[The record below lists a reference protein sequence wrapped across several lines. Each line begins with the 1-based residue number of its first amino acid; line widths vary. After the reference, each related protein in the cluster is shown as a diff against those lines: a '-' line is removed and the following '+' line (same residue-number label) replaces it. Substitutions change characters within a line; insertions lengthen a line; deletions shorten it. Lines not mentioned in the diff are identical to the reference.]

1 MEIKNVVL
9 YCRVSTA
16 EQEKGSSLDWQEDYL
31 RRDCE
36 MKRYNVV
43 GVYKED
49 KSAKSGFSK
58 RTEFQALMKY
68 CKAHKHEVDY
78 VLVYR
83 WDRYSRN
90 LKEALINLDYFE
102 KIGIEV
108 NSVEQHIDFNAADYI
123 TMLSLY
129 ISMAQSEDT
138 KISRRTREGIHA
150 SLEKGKCTSKA
161 PRGYINRQIDDN
173 NKYVEIDKEKAPII
187 REMFAEVAKGVYTPC
202 YIQRM
207 FARRGHYIHKNSFMK
222 MLRNR
227 FYVGEVFVPEYSDEK
242 IGTIP
247 AHYVKG
253 LHEPLIDRDTFER
266 VQAIVDKRNRPKLTK
281 RPHPDV
287 FLRQY
292 LRCPQCGATMTGS
305 ASKGNG
311 GKYYY
316 YHCSRDAKH
325 FRCRADRANELFA
338 RYLATLKPNYN
349 IMRLYGEILRDIQNE
364 GKIITQSQIAKV
376 EAELMAYDA
385 RLTTLANKYLDN
397 EMDTETYKELKQR
410 ISLEKKACHSK
421 LDLMKSPKCADVEP
435 QLDYAM
441 SLITNLEYHIREGR
455 LDVKREL
462 IGVMFPEKFDF
473 DGKSYRTNTYNKVLD
488 LIYQQTNELRGQ
500 KKEDSSDFSEKSP
513 LVPPQG
519 LEPWT
524 PTLRVSC
531 STN

>member
-1 MEIKNVVL
+1 MDVKNAIL

-31 RRDCE
+31 RRYCE
-36 MKRYNVV
+36 MKHHNVIAI
-43 GVYKED
+43 YRED
-49 KSAKSGFSK
+49 KSAKSGFKK
-58 RTEFQALMKY
+58 RKEFQALMKY
-68 CKAHKHEVDY
+68 CKEHKHEVDY

-102 KIGIEV
+102 KLNIEV
-108 NSVEQHIDFNAADYI
+108 NSVEQRIDFGASDYI

-138 KISRRTREGIHA
+138 KISRRTKEGIHA
-150 SLEKGKCTSKA
+150 SLEKGKCTCKA
-161 PRGYINRQIDDN
+161 PRGYINKQMGDDY
-173 NKYVEIDKEKAPII
+173 KYVEVDREKAPII
-187 REMFAEVAKGVYTPC
+187 KEMFEEVAKGVYTPC

-207 FARRGHYIHKNSFMK
+207 FARRGHYIPKNSFLK

-227 FYVGEVFVPEYSDEK
+227 FYAGEVFVPEYSDEK

-253 LHEPLIDRDTFER
+253 QHEAIVDIETFER
-266 VQAIVDKRNRPKLTK
+266 VQAVIDKRHRPKLTK
-281 RPHPDV
+281 RPHPDI

-292 LRCPQCGATMTGS
+292 LRCPRCGATMTGS

-316 YHCSRDAKH
+316 YHCSRDSKH
-325 FRCRADRANELFA
+325 LRCRADKANELFA
-338 RYLATLKPNYN
+338 CYVATLKPRYG
-349 IMRLYGEILRDIQNE
+349 ILRLYNEIIKDIKNE
-364 GKIITQSQIAKV
+364 GMVITQSKISKL
-376 EAELMAYDA
+376 EEEIMAYDA
-385 RLTTLANKYLDN
+385 RLTSITNKYLDD
-397 EMDTETYKELKQR
+397 EIGIDTYNELKQR
-410 ISLEKKACHSK
+410 VELERKACMSK
-421 LDLMKSPKCADVEP
+421 LDLLKTPKGADFEP

-441 SLITNLEYHIREGR
+441 SLINNMEYHIREGR
-455 LDVKREL
+455 MDTKREL

-473 DGKSYRTNTYNKVLD
+473 DGETYRTNSYNKVLD
-488 LIYQQTNELRGQ
+488 LIYLQTNELRGQ
-500 KKEDSSDFSEKSP
+500 KKRDSSDFSEKS
-513 LVPPQG
+513 LEVPPQG